1 MDKTFFMQ
9 KNPDGFGTASGGPPL
24 QRFVFPGR
32 DPALDITTCYGY
44 NPGYNETMKKKILL
58 IHSGGT
64 IGMTRDSR
72 SGVLRPDMF
81 HDSLLKVIPEIST
94 IADME
99 VEIPF
104 VLDSAE
110 LNFQHWQQLAAII
123 KKRVDDI
130 DGVVITHGT
139 DTLAYTASALSY
151 MLPDIPIPVI
161 LTGAQRP
168 LEELR
173 SDARNNLI
181 NAVELATAEIPEV
194 AIFFDYKLLR
204 GNRTSKSHVNSF
216 DAFVSPNYPLLAE
229 VGINIEIYRAN
240 LLTPGDHF
248 EVRERFS
255 DSLAV
260 FKFFPGCNS
269 EYFQPGADTR
279 AILLIAFGAG
289 TVPMQSGNLPARIG
303 QWLAAGKVV
312 VLTSEARGGMI
323 APRLYES
330 GNQLLEMGVI
340 SAADMTFEAT
350 VTKLMFL
357 LGQYDRPD
365 LISSHFQKSL
375 AGELTVLQ

>member
-1 MDKTFFMQ
+1 
-9 KNPDGFGTASGGPPL
+9 
-24 QRFVFPGR
+24 
-32 DPALDITTCYGY
+32 
-44 NPGYNETMKKKILL
+44 MKKKILL
-58 IHSGGT
+58 IHTGGT

-81 HDSLLKVIPEIST
+81 YAGLLKVIPELSS
-94 IADME
+94 IADMD

-110 LNFQHWQQLAAII
+110 LNFQHWRQLATII
-123 KKRVDDI
+123 KDRVTQV
-130 DGVVITHGT
+130 DGVVVTHGT

-173 SDARNNLI
+173 SDARNNLV
-181 NAVELATAEIPEV
+181 NAVELATAGIPEV
-194 AIFFDYKLLR
+194 AIMFDYKLMR

-229 VGINIEIYRAN
+229 VGVTIEIHRAN
-240 LLTPGDHF
+240 LLKPGGRF

-269 EYFQPGADTR
+269 EYFQPGPAIR
-279 AILLIAFGAG
+279 AVLLIAFGAG
-289 TVPMQSGNLPARIG
+289 TVPLQSGNLPARVA
-303 QWLAAGKVV
+303 QWLEAGKVV
-312 VLTSEARGGMI
+312 VLTSEARGGAI
-323 APRLYES
+323 EPRLYES
-330 GNQLLEMGVI
+330 GNRLLEMGVI

-357 LGQYDRPD
+357 LGQHDRPD
-365 LISSHFQKSL
+365 PVAAQFQKSL
-375 AGELTVLQ
+375 AGEMTVLH

>member
-1 MDKTFFMQ
+1 
-9 KNPDGFGTASGGPPL
+9 
-24 QRFVFPGR
+24 
-32 DPALDITTCYGY
+32 
-44 NPGYNETMKKKILL
+44 MKKKILL

-64 IGMTRDSR
+64 IGMTRDSQ

-81 HDSLLKVIPEIST
+81 YASLLKVIPEIST

-123 KKRVDDI
+123 KKRSADI

-194 AIFFDYKLLR
+194 AIFFDYKLMR
-204 GNRTSKSHVNSF
+204 GNRTSKNHVNFF
-216 DAFVSPNYPLLAE
+216 DAFVSCNYPLLAK

-240 LLTPGDHF
+240 LLKPCGPFQVH
-248 EVRERFS
+248 ERF
-255 DSLAV
+255 DNSLAV
-260 FKFFPGCNS
+260 FKFFPGCNGD
-269 EYFQPGADTR
+269 YFQPGPSIR

-289 TVPMQSGNLPARIG
+289 TIPLQSGNLPARVG
-303 QWLAAGKVV
+303 QWLEAGKVV
-312 VLTSEARGGMI
+312 VLASEARGGTI
-323 APRLYES
+323 EPRLYES
-330 GNQLLEMGVI
+330 GNRLLEMGVI

-365 LISSHFQKSL
+365 LVAGHFQKSL
-375 AGELTVLQ
+375 AGEMTVLQ

>member
-1 MDKTFFMQ
+1 
-9 KNPDGFGTASGGPPL
+9 
-24 QRFVFPGR
+24 
-32 DPALDITTCYGY
+32 
-44 NPGYNETMKKKILL
+44 
-58 IHSGGT
+58 
-64 IGMTRDSR
+64 
-72 SGVLRPDMF
+72 
-81 HDSLLKVIPEIST
+81 
-94 IADME
+94 

-123 KKRVDDI
+123 KKRAADI

-151 MLPDIPIPVI
+151 MLPGIPIPVI

-181 NAVELATAEIPEV
+181 NAVELATADIPEV
-194 AIFFDYKLLR
+194 AIFFDYKLMR

-216 DAFVSPNYPLLAE
+216 DAFISPNYPLLAE
-229 VGINIEIYRAN
+229 VGINIEIHRAN
-240 LLTPGDHF
+240 LLKPGKRFD
-248 EVRERFS
+248 VRERFA

-269 EYFQPGADTR
+269 DYFQPGPAIR
-279 AILLIAFGAG
+279 AILLVAFGAG
-289 TVPMQSGNLPARIG
+289 TVPLQSGNLPARIE
-303 QWLAAGKVV
+303 QWLDAGRVV
-312 VLTSEARGGMI
+312 VLTSEARGG
-323 APRLYES
+323 ALEPRLYES
-330 GNQLLEMGVI
+330 GNRLLEMGVV

-357 LGQYDRPD
+357 LGQYDRPN
-365 LISSHFQKSL
+365 LVTAHFQKPL
-375 AGELTVLQ
+375 AGEMTVLQ

>member
-1 MDKTFFMQ
+1 VVSRNRKKIAKNRYALFLTFAFLLS
-9 KNPDGFGTASGGPPL
+9 PF
-24 QRFVFPGR
+24 
-32 DPALDITTCYGY
+32 ALLCLTISPRLFITIH
-44 NPGYNETMKKKILL
+44 NEGVMKKKILL
-58 IHSGGT
+58 IHTGGT

-81 HDSLLKVIPEIST
+81 YAGLLKVIPEIST

-110 LNFQHWQQLAAII
+110 LNFQHWQKLAAII
-123 KKRVDDI
+123 KKRLDKI

-151 MLPDIPIPVI
+151 MLQNIPIPVI

-194 AIFFDYKLLR
+194 AIFFDYKLMR
-204 GNRTSKSHVNSF
+204 GNRTSKSHVNFF
-216 DAFVSPNYPLLAE
+216 DAFISPNYPLLAE
-229 VGINIEIYRAN
+229 VGINIEIYHAN
-240 LLTPGDHF
+240 LLKPGDPF
-248 EVRERFS
+248 GVCDGF
-255 DSLAV
+255 DNSLAV

-269 EYFQPGADTR
+269 DYFQPGPSIR
-279 AILLIAFGAG
+279 AVLLITFGAG
-289 TVPMQSGNLPARIG
+289 TIPLQSGNLPARIE
-303 QWLAAGKVV
+303 QWLKAGKVV
-312 VLTSEARGGMI
+312 ALASEARSGSI
-323 APRLYES
+323 EPRLYES
-330 GNQLLEMGVI
+330 GNRLLEMGVI
-340 SAADMTFEAT
+340 SAGDMTFEAT

-357 LGQYDRPD
+357 LGQYDRPAS
-365 LISSHFQKSL
+365 IRKHFQKSL
-375 AGELTVLQ
+375 AGEMTVLQ